1 MSALVVAGLGFAGL
15 GIGALASLLGVGG
28 GIFMVPLLLL
38 GGFVSTTQVAVGT
51 SILGVV
57 FTSLSG
63 SIAYA
68 RRRLID
74 YRLGLLIMPVT
85 VVSAWF
91 AARLTTVIASRWLSV
106 AFGVFLL
113 YPIATMLRG
122 KSGQDVR
129 FSLRGRLRG
138 PRAYALAAAAG
149 LLAGAGNGLFGIG
162 GGTVLVPFFAV
173 FLGLDILTAVATS
186 LFIMLPSSV
195 VASYQHWVQ
204 GNLRTDL
211 ALPLILGLAIGA
223 QIGPY
228 LGSRIPKNR
237 LRQLFGLV
245 LLYAAVNVV
254 VNALR

>member
-1 MSALVVAGLGFAGL
+1 MSTLTFLLLILA
-15 GIGALASLLGVGG
+15 GIGIGGVASLLGVGG

-38 GGFVSTTQVAVGT
+38 GGFVHTTQAAVGT

-68 RRRLID
+68 RRRLVS
-74 YRLGLLIMPVT
+74 YRLGLLLMPFT
-85 VVSAWF
+85 VVGAWV
-91 AARLTTVIASRWLSV
+91 AARLTAVIASRWLSV

-113 YPIATMLRG
+113 YPIVTMLRG
-122 KSGQDVR
+122 QSGQDLR
-129 FSLRGRLRG
+129 LSLKGKLEG
-138 PRAYALAAAAG
+138 SRAYALAGVAG

-186 LFIMLPSSV
+186 LFIMLPSSI
-195 VASYQHWVQ
+195 VASYQHWIQ
-204 GNLRTDL
+204 GNLHTDL
-211 ALPLILGLAIGA
+211 ALPLIIGLAIGA
-223 QIGPY
+223 QLGPV
-228 LGSRIPKNR
+228 LSSRIPKRR

-254 VNALR
+254 LNALR